1 MNVESPFAR
10 PGSNRLISLAQ
21 YHSRIARFVIRN
33 LIAARDCY
41 SIEGIHDLRVG
52 IKRWRALTV
61 LLQAILPGFDCGNC
75 RKELNKIFKAA
86 GRVRDC
92 HIQQEQI
99 RNSRTNRNWV
109 LSEYYNDLKK
119 TELPV
124 RERFVRTATGFN
136 PQILATV
143 ETDITQATTSAQTDV
158 MVQNAFRRLQQG
170 MRILLRYD
178 MPGGFPEGDLHAIR
192 IRSKETRYLVEII
205 QNCLSHRQDLGDLN
219 ARLYGVHQALGVWHD
234 RQVALQ
240 RLTQFLDD
248 HRKSRARIPQA
259 YAAFTREIRD
269 GKEAALRAFDSAWS
283 QLVRLAG
290 KSDVLNSGI

>member
-1 MNVESPFAR
+1 MV
-10 PGSNRLISLAQ
+10 
-21 YHSRIARFVIRN
+21 RN
-33 LIAARDCY
+33 FIAARDCY
-41 SIEGIHDLRVG
+41 SIEGVHDLRVG
-52 IKRWRALTV
+52 VKRWRALTV
-61 LLQAILPGFDCGNC
+61 LLRAVLPGLDCGNC
-75 RKELNKIFKAA
+75 RKELNMIFKAA

-99 RNSRTNRNWV
+99 RNSRANRNWV

-119 TELPV
+119 TELLV
-124 RERFVRTATGFN
+124 RERFVRIASGFN
-136 PQILATV
+136 PQLLETV
-143 ETDITQATTSAQTDV
+143 ETDIARATISAQTDV

-170 MRILLRYD
+170 LRILLRYD

-205 QNCLSHRQDLGDLN
+205 QHCLSHRQDLGDLN
-219 ARLYGVHQALGVWHD
+219 GRLYGVHQALGVWHD

-248 HRKSRARIPQA
+248 RRKARGGIPRP
-259 YAAFTREIRD
+259 YSAFAGEIRD
-269 GKEAALRAFDSAWS
+269 GKEAALRAFDAAWS

-290 KSDVLNSGI
+290 KPNILNSGL